1 MNKLSQKKWKVE
13 KPWGNFEQFT
23 ENELVTVK
31 ILTVKP
37 QESLSL
43 QYHHKREEFWKV
55 LSGRG
60 EIRIGD
66 SVFAGKEGDEYFIG
80 RGQKH
85 RLSTKKEEI
94 KILEISFGDFEET
107 DIVRLKDKYNRHK
120 SARRKKG

>member
-1 MNKLSQKKWKVE
+1 MDKLSLKKQKVE

-37 QESLSL
+37 HESLSL

-60 EIRIGD
+60 EIRIED
-66 SVFAGKEGDEYFIG
+66 SVFAAKEGDEYFIG

-85 RLSTKKEEI
+85 RLRAEKEKI
-94 KILEISFGDFEET
+94 KILEISFGDFDET
-107 DIVRLKDKYNRHK
+107 DIVRLEDKYQRG
-120 SARRKKG
+120 R